1 MLSPRLANHF
11 AGLAPERL
19 PDLPMES
26 PADLPIEWPADL
38 MGLPLGLALDFA
50 PDATRTEAD
59 ATQTDAR
66 EHETTQAEAW
76 TVSRHGREGDGLK
89 LVLAATTEGS
99 HEGSRDGAP
108 ILLTAAQRLQLV
120 IALEERVGVPM
131 DGPVRKELLADDT
144 LSARLERDGLAVSLD
159 RSDGEVF
166 FGAPMY
172 HAWLA
177 LQERRRDDSATR
189 PGAGRGAR

>member
-19 PDLPMES
+19 PDLP
-26 PADLPIEWPADL
+26 IEAPTDL
-38 MGLPLGLALDFA
+38 MGLPIGLALDFA

-59 ATQTDAR
+59 ADATQADAR

-76 TVSRHGREGDGLK
+76 TVSRHGREVDGLK
-89 LVLAATTEGS
+89 LVLAAAEGS
-99 HEGSRDGAP
+99 REGTRDGAP

-144 LSARLERDGLAVSLD
+144 LSARLERDGIAVSLD
-159 RSDGEVF
+159 RTDGEVL

-177 LQERRRDDSATR
+177 LQERRRDDRPTR